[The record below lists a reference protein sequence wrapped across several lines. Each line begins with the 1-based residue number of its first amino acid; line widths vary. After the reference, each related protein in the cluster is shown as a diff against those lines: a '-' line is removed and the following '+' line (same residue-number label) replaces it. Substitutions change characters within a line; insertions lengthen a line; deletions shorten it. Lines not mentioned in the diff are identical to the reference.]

1 MTAGVTSGERFRSW
15 PEIQANAAR
24 GAGGLASIGI
34 GEDDSVALMVRND
47 FATFELN
54 MAAGQLGAY
63 AVPINWHFTPEEA
76 GYILTDC
83 RAKALVIHADL
94 LAQIRSG
101 IPVGVKVLAVP
112 TPPEIAAAYGLPP
125 EACGV
130 PEGVER
136 WDAFVARSTPN
147 TQPPKASRGSMIYT
161 SGTTGRP
168 KGVRRKPSDP
178 VLQARAAEEVGKY
191 WGLVADPSIV
201 VLMNGPMYHSA
212 PAAYGMGSAR
222 LGLNIVLQARFDAEE
237 MLRLIDRH
245 RVSHM
250 HIVPTMFVRLLRLPD
265 EVKRK
270 YDLASLRWVTH
281 GAAPCAPAVK
291 RQMIEWWGPVINE
304 YYGATETGV
313 VVWHNS
319 ADALR
324 KPGTVGRVVEGAV
337 MRIVDDLGQDVK
349 QGEVGEIY
357 LRGPLLS
364 DFTYNNDDA
373 KRREV
378 ALGDLVTVGD
388 VGYVDPD
395 GFVYLCD
402 RKRDMIISGGVNI
415 YPAEI
420 ESVLIQMPGV
430 RDCAVFGIPDEEF
443 GEQICAYVETARDP
457 ARDSDATAAA
467 IDAIAVR
474 QYLAGH
480 LARYKVPKVV
490 EFIAAL
496 PREDSG
502 KIFKRKLRAPY
513 WEKAGRSI

>member
-1 MTAGVTSGERFRSW
+1 MTAGVTAGERFRSW
-15 PEIQANAAR
+15 ADIQANAAR
-24 GAGGLASIGI
+24 AAGGLAALGV
-34 GEDDSVALMVRND
+34 GEDDSVALMLRND
-47 FATFELN
+47 FATFEVN

-76 GYILTDC
+76 GYIIRDSA
-83 RAKALVIHADL
+83 AKVLVAHSDL
-94 LAQIRSG
+94 LAQIASG
-101 IPVGVKVLAVP
+101 VPEGVRVLVVP
-112 TPPEIAAAYGLPP
+112 TPEEIAAAYN
-125 EACGV
+125 V
-130 PEGVER
+130 PADR
-136 WDAFVARSTPN
+136 RVALSGTVLWEDFIAASAPC
-147 TQPPKASRGSMIYT
+147 TAPPKLARGSMIYT

-168 KGVRRKPSDP
+168 KGVRRKPSTP
-178 VLQARAAEEVGKY
+178 EQQAKAAGEAATF
-191 WGLVADPSIV
+191 WGLKSDPAIV

-212 PAAYGMGSAR
+212 PAAYGMASAR
-222 LGLNIVLQARFDAEE
+222 LGLHVVLQSRFEAED

-245 RVSHM
+245 GVSHM

-265 EVKRK
+265 PVRQR
-270 YDLASLRWVTH
+270 YDTSSLRFVTH

-291 RQMIEWWGPVINE
+291 RQMIEWWGPVIYE

-313 VVWHNS
+313 VVWHGS
-319 ADALR
+319 EEALR
-324 KPGTVGRVVEGAV
+324 KPGTVGRLVPGAIL
-337 MRIVDDLGQDVK
+337 RIVDAEGHDVA

-357 LRGPLLS
+357 LRGPNLS

-388 VGYVDPD
+388 IGYLDAD
-395 GFVYLCD
+395 GFIFLCD

-420 ESVLIQMPGV
+420 ESALIQMPGV

-443 GEQICAYVETARDP
+443 GEQICAYVEP
-457 ARDSDATAAA
+457 VAAA
-467 IDAIAVR
+467 ALDAGEVR
-474 QYLAGH
+474 AYLAQH
-480 LARYKVPKVV
+480 LARYKVPRVV
-490 EFIAAL
+490 EFSPAL

-513 WEKAGRSI
+513 WEKTGRSI

>member
-1 MTAGVTSGERFRSW
+1 MTAGVTAGERFRSW
-15 PEIQANAAR
+15 ADIQANAAR
-24 GAGGLASIGI
+24 GAGGLAALGVR
-34 GEDDSVALMVRND
+34 EDDSVALMLRND
-47 FATFELN
+47 FATFEVN

-76 GYILTDC
+76 GYILADC
-83 RAKALVIHADL
+83 AAKVLVAHSDL
-94 LAQIRSG
+94 LAQIASG
-101 IPVGVKVLAVP
+101 IPLGVKVLVVP
-112 TPPEIAAAYGLPP
+112 TPAEIAAAYGVPT
-125 EACGV
+125 EKSGA
-130 PEGVER
+130 PEGVET

-147 TQPPKASRGSMIYT
+147 TQPPRASRGSMIYT

-168 KGVRRKPSDP
+168 KGVRRQPSSP
-178 VLQARAAEEVGKY
+178 EMQALMAQEVGRY
-191 WGLVADPSIV
+191 WGLLADPSIV

-222 LGLNIVLQARFDAEE
+222 LGLPVVLQPRFDAAD
-237 MLRLIDRH
+237 MLRLIEKH

-250 HIVPTMFVRLLRLPD
+250 HIVPTMLVRLLRLPD
-265 EVKRK
+265 EVKRRH
-270 YDLASLRWVTH
+270 DLSSLRWITH

-304 YYGATETGV
+304 YYGATETGI

-319 ADALR
+319 EEALR
-324 KPGTVGRVVEGAV
+324 KPGTVGHVVPGALL
-337 MRIVDDLGQDVK
+337 RIVDEEGRDVK

-357 LRGPLLS
+357 LKGPHLS
-364 DFTYNNDDA
+364 EFTYNNDDA

-378 ALGDLVTVGD
+378 GLGDLVTVGD
-388 VGYVDPD
+388 VGYQDAD
-395 GFVYLCD
+395 GYIFLCD

-415 YPAEI
+415 YPVEI

-443 GEQICAYVETARDP
+443 GEQICAHVEPQAG
-457 ARDSDATAAA
+457 AGLQASD
-467 IDAIAVR
+467 VR
-474 QYLAGH
+474 AYLGRH

-490 EFIAAL
+490 EFSGAL

-513 WEKAGRSI
+513 WEKMGRSI

>member
-1 MTAGVTSGERFRSW
+1 MTAGVTAGERFRSW
-15 PEIQANAAR
+15 ADIQANAAR
-24 GAGGLASIGI
+24 GASGFAALGL
-34 GEDDSVALMVRND
+34 GEDDSVALMLRND
-47 FATFELN
+47 FPTFEVN
-54 MAAGQLGAY
+54 MAAGQLGIY

-76 GYILTDC
+76 GYILADSG
-83 RAKALVIHADL
+83 AKVLVAHSDL
-94 LAQIRSG
+94 LAQVAAG
-101 IPVGVKVLAVP
+101 VPANVKVLVVP
-112 TPPEIAAAYGLPP
+112 TPEEIAAAYNVPT
-125 EACGV
+125 EKRRA
-130 PEGVER
+130 PEGVET
-136 WDAFVARSTPN
+136 WDAFVERHAPN
-147 TQPPKASRGSMIYT
+147 AQPPKAARGSMIYT

-168 KGVRRKPSDP
+168 KGVRRRPASP
-178 VLQARAAEEVGKY
+178 EQQALQAGEAAKY
-191 WGLVADPSIV
+191 WGIKAEPSTV

-222 LGLNIVLQARFDAEE
+222 LGLNMVLQPRFQAED

-245 RVSHM
+245 KVSHM

-265 EVKRK
+265 EVKRR
-270 YDLASLRWVTH
+270 YDLSSLRWITH

-304 YYGATETGV
+304 YYGATETGI
-313 VVWHNS
+313 VVWHDS
-319 ADALR
+319 QAALA

-337 MRIVDDLGQDVK
+337 MRIVDEKGRDVK

-357 LRGPLLS
+357 LRGPHLAE
-364 DFTYNNDDA
+364 FTYNNDDA
-373 KRREV
+373 KRREI

-388 VGYVDPD
+388 VGYQDAD
-395 GFVYLCD
+395 GYLFLCD

-443 GEQICAYVETARDP
+443 GEQICAHVEPLAGV
-457 ARDSDATAAA
+457 AIDATA
-467 IDAIAVR
+467 VR
-474 QYLAGH
+474 GYLGRH

-490 EFIAAL
+490 EFSAAL

-502 KIFKRKLRAPY
+502 KIFKRKLRNPY

>member
-1 MTAGVTSGERFRSW
+1 MVAGVTSGERLRSW
-15 PEIQANAAR
+15 GDIQAKAAR
-24 GAGGLASIGI
+24 GAGGLAALGVS
-34 GEDDSVALMVRND
+34 EDDSVALMLRND
-47 FATFELN
+47 FATFEVN
-54 MAAGQLGAY
+54 MAVGQLGAY

-76 GYILTDC
+76 GYILLDC

-94 LAQIRSG
+94 LAQIAEG
-101 IPVGVKVLAVP
+101 IPAGVKIFVVP
-112 TPPEIAAAYGLPP
+112 TPPEIVSAYG
-125 EACGV
+125 V
-130 PEGVER
+130 PADKQTTPAGIET
-136 WDAFVARSTPN
+136 WDAFVARSAPN
-147 TQPPKASRGSMIYT
+147 AQPPRMSRGSMIYT

-168 KGVRRKPSDP
+168 KGVRRRPSTPD
-178 VLQARAAEEVGKY
+178 VQAKAAEEVGKY
-191 WGLVADPSIV
+191 WGLVADPSTV

-212 PAAYGMGSAR
+212 PAAYGMSSAR
-222 LGLNIVLQARFDAEE
+222 LGLNIVLQARFEAED

-245 RVSHM
+245 KISHM

-265 EVKRK
+265 EVKARHN
-270 YDLASLRWVTH
+270 LSSLRWITH

-291 RQMIEWWGPVINE
+291 RQMIDWWGPVITE

-313 VVWHNS
+313 VVWHD
-319 ADALR
+319 AAEALR
-324 KPGTVGRVVEGAV
+324 KPGTVGRVVEGAI
-337 MRIVDDLGQDVK
+337 MRIVDDRGSDVK

-357 LRGPLLS
+357 VRGPLLS

-373 KRREV
+373 KRAEV

-388 VGYVDPD
+388 IGYQDADGYV
-395 GFVYLCD
+395 FLCD

-443 GEQICAYVETARDP
+443 GEQICAYVEP
-457 ARDSDATAAA
+457 AGAAS
-467 IDAIAVR
+467 IDAMTVR
-474 QYLAGH
+474 SWLGER
-480 LARYKVPKVV
+480 LARYKVPKRV
-490 EFIAAL
+490 EFSAAL